1 MTCDETR
8 GLLSALLDEALDTG
22 EHAEVEAHLAGCP
35 DCRRELDGLR
45 ATTALLSRVQRTRAP
60 VGFVD
65 RVMTQVR
72 SVPWYRRLGRAFFV
86 PLSIK
91 LPIEAG
97 AMVVVAV
104 LGVYLLQTTPE
115 LRDAARREAPPAT
128 SPPVT
133 EGSKPSAPI
142 PAPAQDGE
150 AESKREPL
158 TRKREADLK
167 PKREQLQTPPRS
179 SEDQTQQAAKD
190 EAQKNVASPAP
201 PPAQEAPKTEAP
213 AARSQMSRSTEAHEN
228 ALGMADTDRKGAR
241 GAAPAAPPMLSA
253 KQQMAA
259 PVVSGALTVTDRQRA
274 EQSLTELIRKTT
286 AREVSRRE
294 ESGAVVVEVAVPQ
307 AEYAAF
313 TRELAT
319 LGSLRLEGQPTE
331 IPPLVRLSVRISE

>member
-8 GLLSALLDEALDTG
+8 ELLSALLDEALDTG
-22 EHAEVEAHLAGCP
+22 ERAEVEAHLGGCA

-45 ATTALLSRVQRTRAP
+45 ATTALLSRVERVRAP
-60 VGFVD
+60 QGFVD

-72 SVPWYRRLGRAFFV
+72 PVPWYRRLGRALFV
-86 PLSIK
+86 PFSIK

-97 AMVVVAV
+97 AVVVVAV

-115 LRDAARREAPPAT
+115 LRDAARREVPPAS

-133 EGSKPSAPI
+133 ERSAPSAPI
-142 PAPAQDGE
+142 PAPAQDRE
-150 AESKREPL
+150 AELKQEAL
-158 TRKREADLK
+158 TRKREAELE
-167 PKREQLQTPPRS
+167 PKREYLQTPPPS

-190 EAQKNVASPAP
+190 EAQKNVASPPP

-213 AARSQMSRSTEAHEN
+213 APRSQMSRSTEAREN
-228 ALGMADTDRKGAR
+228 APEMADTDRKGAR
-241 GAAPAAPPMLSA
+241 GAAPAAPSTLSA
-253 KQQMAA
+253 KQQMGT
-259 PVVSGALTVTDRQRA
+259 PVVSGALTVTDRERA
-274 EQSLTELIRKTT
+274 VQSLTELIRRTS
-286 AREVSRRE
+286 AREIRRRE
-294 ESGAVVVEVAVPQ
+294 ESGAVVVEVAVPH

-331 IPPLVRLSVRISE
+331 ISPLVRLSVRISE

>member
-8 GLLSALLDEALDTG
+8 GLLSALLDEALDTD
-22 EHAEVEAHLAGCP
+22 ERAEVEAHLAGCP
-35 DCRRELDGLR
+35 DCRRELEGLR
-45 ATTALLSRVQRTRAP
+45 ATTTLLSRVERARAP

-65 RVMTQVR
+65 RVMTRVR
-72 SVPWYRRLGRAFFV
+72 PVPWYRRFGRALFV

-115 LRDAARREAPPAT
+115 LRDAARREAPPAS
-128 SPPVT
+128 SPPAT
-133 EGSKPSAPI
+133 ERSAPSAPI
-142 PAPAQDGE
+142 PTPPPERDQE
-150 AESKREPL
+150 AE
-158 TRKREADLK
+158 RKREFLSREAEPK
-167 PKREQLQTPPRS
+167 PKREDLQTPRPS
-179 SEDQTQQAAKD
+179 SEDQTKRAAGD
-190 EAQKNVASPAP
+190 EAQKNVTSP
-201 PPAQEAPKTEAP
+201 PPPTAQEPPKTEAP

-253 KQQMAA
+253 KQQTAT

-274 EQSLTELIRKTT
+274 EQSLTELIRKTS

-294 ESGAVVVEVAVPQ
+294 ESGAVVVEVAVAQ

-313 TRELAT
+313 TRELAA

-331 IPPLVRLSVRISE
+331 IPPLVRLSVRISQ

>member
-1 MTCDETR
+1 
-8 GLLSALLDEALDTG
+8 
-22 EHAEVEAHLAGCP
+22 
-35 DCRRELDGLR
+35 
-45 ATTALLSRVQRTRAP
+45 
-60 VGFVD
+60 
-65 RVMTQVR
+65 
-72 SVPWYRRLGRAFFV
+72 
-86 PLSIK
+86 
-91 LPIEAG
+91 
-97 AMVVVAV
+97 MVVFAV

-115 LRDAARREAPPAT
+115 LRDAARREAPPAS
-128 SPPVT
+128 SPPAT
-133 EGSKPSAPI
+133 ERSTPSAPI
-142 PAPAQDGE
+142 PVPPPERDQE
-150 AESKREPL
+150 AE
-158 TRKREADLK
+158 RKREFLSREAEPK
-167 PKREQLQTPPRS
+167 PKREDRQTPRPP
-179 SEDQTQQAAKD
+179 SEDQTKRAPGD
-190 EAQKNVASPAP
+190 EEQKSVTSP
-201 PPAQEAPKTEAP
+201 PPPSAQEAPKAEAP

-241 GAAPAAPPMLSA
+241 GAAPAVPPMLSA

-274 EQSLTELIRKTT
+274 EQSLTELIRKTS